1 MSYIIFFFLYQFFIY
16 FFLFLYYKMKVT
28 ITDSTNPKKRLM
40 AIFLDNNKKVR
51 TTHFGLKG
59 GSTFIDHKD
68 ETKKKNYLARHKV
81 RENWNDYMSAGSL
94 AKNILW
100 NEPTLTAS
108 IKDYK
113 KRFNL
118 N

>member
-1 MSYIIFFFLYQFFIY
+1 
-16 FFLFLYYKMKVT
+16 MKVT
-28 ITDSTNPKKRLM
+28 ISDSTNPKKRLM
-40 AIFLDNNKKVR
+40 AIFTNDDGKKVK

-94 AKNILW
+94 ARYILW
-100 NEPTLTAS
+100 NEPTLTES

>member
-1 MSYIIFFFLYQFFIY
+1 MNV
-16 FFLFLYYKMKVT
+16 K
-28 ITDSTNPKKRLM
+28 ITDSSNPKKRLM
-40 AIFLDNNKKVR
+40 AIFTDNGKKIR
-51 TTHFGLKG
+51 TIHFGLKG

-94 AKNILW
+94 ARYILW
-100 NEPTLTAS
+100 NEPTLTES
-108 IKDYK
+108 IKSYK

>member
-1 MSYIIFFFLYQFFIY
+1 MNV
-16 FFLFLYYKMKVT
+16 K

-40 AIFLDNNKKVR
+40 AIFTDADGKKVK

-94 AKNILW
+94 ARFLLW
-100 NEPTLTAS
+100 NKPTLTES
-108 IKDYK
+108 IADYK

>member
-1 MSYIIFFFLYQFFIY
+1 
-16 FFLFLYYKMKVT
+16 MKVT
-28 ITDSTNPKKRLM
+28 ITDSTNPKKRLT
-40 AIFLDNNKKVR
+40 AIFTNDDGKKIR
-51 TTHFGLKG
+51 TTHFGFKG

-94 AKNILW
+94 ARYILW
-100 NEPTLTAS
+100 NEPTLTES
-108 IKDYK
+108 IKSYK

>member
-1 MSYIIFFFLYQFFIY
+1 MNVKIS
-16 FFLFLYYKMKVT
+16 
-28 ITDSTNPKKRLM
+28 DSTNPKKRLM
-40 AIFLDNNKKVR
+40 AIFTDANNKKEKN
-51 TTHFGLKG
+51 THFGLKG

-94 AKNILW
+94 ARYVLW
-100 NEPTLTAS
+100 NKPTLTAS
-108 IKDYK
+108 IADYK

>member
-1 MSYIIFFFLYQFFIY
+1 
-16 FFLFLYYKMKVT
+16 MKVT

-40 AIFLDNNKKVR
+40 AIFYDNEGKKVK

-94 AKNILW
+94 ARFILW

>member
-1 MSYIIFFFLYQFFIY
+1 MNV
-16 FFLFLYYKMKVT
+16 K

-40 AIFLDNNKKVR
+40 AIFTDANGKKVK
-51 TTHFGLKG
+51 TQNFGLKG

-68 ETKKKNYLARHKV
+68 EIKKKNYLARHKV
-81 RENWNDYMSAGSL
+81 RENWNDYISAGSL
-94 AKNILW
+94 ARYILW
-100 NEPTLTAS
+100 NEPTLTES
-108 IKDYK
+108 IKSYK

>member
-1 MSYIIFFFLYQFFIY
+1 
-16 FFLFLYYKMKVT
+16 MKVT
-28 ITDSTNPKKRLM
+28 ITDSSNPKKRLT
-40 AIFLDNNKKVR
+40 AIFTDADGKKVR

-94 AKNILW
+94 ARFLLW
-100 NEPTLTAS
+100 NEPTLTES
-108 IKDYK
+108 IKSYK

>member
-1 MSYIIFFFLYQFFIY
+1 MNVKII
-16 FFLFLYYKMKVT
+16 
-28 ITDSTNPKKRLM
+28 DSTAKNKRLT
-40 AIFLDNNKKVR
+40 AIFTDDKDKKVK
-51 TTHFGLKG
+51 TTNFGFKG

-94 AKNILW
+94 ARFILW
-100 NEPTLTAS
+100 NEPTLQES
-108 IKDYK
+108 IKSYK

>member
-1 MSYIIFFFLYQFFIY
+1 MNVKII
-16 FFLFLYYKMKVT
+16 
-28 ITDSTNPKKRLM
+28 DSTAKNKRLT
-40 AIFLDNNKKVR
+40 AIFTDADGKKVK
-51 TTHFGLKG
+51 TQNFGLKG

-94 AKNILW
+94 ARYILW
-100 NEPTLTAS
+100 NKPTLTAS
-108 IKDYK
+108 IADYK

>member
-1 MSYIIFFFLYQFFIY
+1 MNV
-16 FFLFLYYKMKVT
+16 K

-40 AIFLDNNKKVR
+40 AIFTDANGKKVK
-51 TTHFGLKG
+51 TTHFGLKN

-68 ETKKKNYLARHKV
+68 EIKKKNYLARHKV
-81 RENWNDYMSAGSL
+81 RENWNDYISAGSL
-94 AKNILW
+94 ARYILW
-100 NEPTLTAS
+100 NEPTLTES
-108 IKDYK
+108 IKSYK

>member
-1 MSYIIFFFLYQFFIY
+1 
-16 FFLFLYYKMKVT
+16 MKVT
-28 ITDSTNPKKRLM
+28 ISDSTNRKKRFM
-40 AIFLDNNKKVR
+40 AIFTDDKGKKVK

-94 AKNILW
+94 ARFLLW
-100 NEPTLTAS
+100 NQPTLTES

>member
-1 MSYIIFFFLYQFFIY
+1 MNVKII
-16 FFLFLYYKMKVT
+16 
-28 ITDSTNPKKRLM
+28 DSTAKNKRLT
-40 AIFLDNNKKVR
+40 AIFTDDKGKKVK
-51 TTHFGLKG
+51 TTNFGFKG

-94 AKNILW
+94 ARFILW
-100 NEPTLTAS
+100 NKPTLTES

>member
-1 MSYIIFFFLYQFFIY
+1 
-16 FFLFLYYKMKVT
+16 MKVT

-40 AIFLDNNKKVR
+40 AIFTDENGKKVK
-51 TTHFGLKG
+51 TQHFGLKG

-68 ETKKKNYLARHKV
+68 DTKKKNYLARHKV

-100 NEPTLTAS
+100 NQPTLTAS
-108 IKDYK
+108 IANYK

>member
-1 MSYIIFFFLYQFFIY
+1 MNVKII
-16 FFLFLYYKMKVT
+16 
-28 ITDSTNPKKRLM
+28 DSTAKNKRLT
-40 AIFLDNNKKVR
+40 AIFTDDKGKKVK
-51 TTHFGLKG
+51 TTNFGFKG

-68 ETKKKNYLARHKV
+68 ETKKKNYLARHRA

-94 AKNILW
+94 ARFILW
-100 NEPTLTAS
+100 NEPSLTQS
-108 IKDYK
+108 IKSYK

>member
-1 MSYIIFFFLYQFFIY
+1 MNVKII
-16 FFLFLYYKMKVT
+16 
-28 ITDSTNPKKRLM
+28 DSTAKNKRLT
-40 AIFLDNNKKVR
+40 AIFTDDKGKKVK
-51 TTHFGLKG
+51 TTNFGFKG

-68 ETKKKNYLARHKV
+68 ENKKKNYLARHRA

-94 AKNILW
+94 ARFILW
-100 NEPTLTAS
+100 NKPTLTES

-118 N
+118 S

>member
-1 MSYIIFFFLYQFFIY
+1 MNVKIS
-16 FFLFLYYKMKVT
+16 
-28 ITDSTNPKKRLM
+28 DSTNPKKRLM
-40 AIFLDNNKKVR
+40 AIFTDANNKKEK

-94 AKNILW
+94 ARYVLW
-100 NEPTLTAS
+100 NKPTLTAS
-108 IKDYK
+108 IADYK

>member
-1 MSYIIFFFLYQFFIY
+1 
-16 FFLFLYYKMKVT
+16 MKVT
-28 ITDSTNPKKRLM
+28 ISDSTNPKKSLM
-40 AIFLDNNKKVR
+40 AIFTDADGKKVK

-94 AKNILW
+94 ARYILW
-100 NEPTLTAS
+100 NEPTLTES
-108 IKDYK
+108 IKSYK

>member
-1 MSYIIFFFLYQFFIY
+1 MNV
-16 FFLFLYYKMKVT
+16 K
-28 ITDSTNPKKRLM
+28 ITNSTNPKSRLM
-40 AIFLDNNKKVR
+40 AVFTDDKGKKVT

-68 ETKKKNYLARHKV
+68 EIKKKNYLARHNV
-81 RENWNDYMSAGSL
+81 RENWNNYMSAGSL
-94 AKNILW
+94 ARYILW
-100 NEPTLTAS
+100 NEPTLTES